1 MKLIIEMPEEFEIHF
16 MQDKFEDFFIR
27 IIGDMSRNVPSL
39 CGVDEKEI
47 AEMFKTAFLNSKV
60 VNNDVNEAA
69 DYLEK
74 GKERN
79 KAIEDSKRAVAKA
92 ICIGCGYL
100 KGTECTYAGQNCGKG
115 RPKWGAE
122 QNKQYYILEILNVEK
137 MAADEKRVGDE

>member
-47 AEMFKTAFLNSKV
+47 AEMFKIAFLNSKV

-100 KGTECTYAGQNCGKG
+100 KETESTYAGQNCGTSK
-115 RPKWGAE
+115 PM
-122 QNKQYYILEILNVEK
+122 LEVAMKALDK
-137 MAADEKRVGDE
+137 LKAGDS

>member
-1 MKLIIEMPEEFEIHF
+1 
-16 MQDKFEDFFIR
+16 
-27 IIGDMSRNVPSL
+27 MSRNVPSL

-100 KGTECTYAGQNCGKG
+100 KSTECTYAGQNCGTSK
-115 RPKWGAE
+115 PM
-122 QNKQYYILEILNVEK
+122 LEVAMKALDK
-137 MAADEKRVGDE
+137 LKAGDS

>member
-100 KGTECTYAGQNCGKG
+100 KETECTYIGQNC
-115 RPKWGAE
+115 RTSRLN
-122 QNKQYYILEILNVEK
+122 NK
-137 MAADEKRVGDE
+137 